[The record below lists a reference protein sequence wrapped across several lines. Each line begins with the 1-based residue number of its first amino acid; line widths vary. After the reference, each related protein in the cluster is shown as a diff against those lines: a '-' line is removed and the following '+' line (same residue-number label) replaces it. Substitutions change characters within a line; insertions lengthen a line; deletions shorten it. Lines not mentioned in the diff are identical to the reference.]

1 MRSALSLAL
10 VLALAPACAPLIVGG
25 GAVLASQSVIEDS
38 TYVLQVRLPVNQAW
52 ASSKT
57 TLSHLSLKPIDTDDV
72 ARKATASIDN
82 STVTVS
88 VEAFDLDQSKI
99 QVSAKKF
106 GLRDGAT
113 AAMVKDK
120 LLADIEKKY

>member
-1 MRSALSLAL
+1 MRSAFSLAL
-10 VLALAPACAPLIVGG
+10 VLALVPGCAALVVAPA
-25 GAVLASQSVIEDS
+25 AVLVSQSTIEDS
-38 TYVLQVRLPVNQAW
+38 TYVMQVRLPVNQAW

-82 STVTVS
+82 ATVTVT
-88 VEAFDLDQSKI
+88 VEAFDLDQSKVQI
-99 QVSAKKF
+99 SAKKF
-106 GLRDGAT
+106 GIRDGAT

-120 LLADIEKKY
+120 ILADIEQKY

>member
-1 MRSALSLAL
+1 MRSAFSLAL
-10 VLALAPACAPLIVGG
+10 VLALVPGCAALVVAPA
-25 GAVLASQSVIEDS
+25 AVLVSQGTIEDS
-38 TYVLQVRLPVNQAW
+38 TYVMQVRLPVNQAW

-82 STVTVS
+82 ATVTVT
-88 VEAFDLDQSKI
+88 VEAFDLDQSKVQI
-99 QVSAKKF
+99 SAKKF
-106 GLRDGAT
+106 GIRDGAT

-120 LLADIEKKY
+120 ILADIEQKY